1 MTTNHPITHV
11 SDTAV
16 WVAMYRALESER
28 PDALFQ
34 DPLAR
39 RLAGPLGEKMLAE
52 IPKAR
57 TMGWPMVVRTAVL
70 DELVMRSVTE
80 GGFDTV
86 VNLAAGLDTR
96 PYRLPIPSSVRWIEV
111 DLPGMVEYK
120 RARLGDEKSVCSLE
134 VISADLADRAERDAV
149 LDRVG
154 DGTALV
160 ITEGLLVYLEPSDV
174 KELATALHAHPAV
187 KEWILDLGSPRLLKM
202 LEKTW
207 GPTLRAGNA
216 PFRFGPSE
224 GTAFFTPMGWK
235 ELEFRPMFEE
245 SVHLKRSMPLGRFW
259 LWLGKFSSAKRREEF
274 RRMSGMVRLGRA

>member
-1 MTTNHPITHV
+1 MTTNQPITHV
-11 SDTAV
+11 SDTAL
-16 WVAMYRALESER
+16 WVAMYRALESDR
-28 PDALFQ
+28 PDALFK

-39 RLAGPLGEKMLAE
+39 RLAGELGESILDG

-57 TMGWPMVVRTAVL
+57 AMAWPMIVRTALL

-111 DLPGMVEYK
+111 DLPDMVEYK
-120 RARLGDEKSVCSLE
+120 RARLGDEKPVCALE
-134 VISADLADRAERDAV
+134 VISADLANPADRDAV
-149 LDRVG
+149 LKRLG
-154 DGTALV
+154 GGTVLV
-160 ITEGLLVYLEPSDV
+160 ITEGLLVYLDPSDV
-174 KELATALHAHPAV
+174 EKLATALHAHSPI

-216 PFRFGPSE
+216 PFRFAPGE
-224 GTAFFTPMGWK
+224 GTAFFVPMGWK
-235 ELEFRPMFEE
+235 ELEFRPLFEE
-245 SVHLKRSMPLGRFW
+245 SVRLNRSMGFAKFW
-259 LWLGKFSSAKRREEF
+259 LWLGRFSPQKRREEF
-274 RRMSGMVRLGRA
+274 RRLSGVVRLGRA